1 MAGFT
6 IVQDTY
12 PIVGR
17 PTNLNAMST
26 HSLLLGN
33 DGERM
38 GRLAIDDD
46 GALHWGNGGAGDEFD
61 TTLLKPIHKKLFWD
75 PPPPLAAGKATLLTV
90 PISAKPH
97 CRGLNHFKK
106 TCNTMQKHLLFYG
119 QPEPGDLVQV
129 GFSDAGVAAV
139 QLTAQQVVAASFPND
154 LVKLYEVQVVLRNV
168 GESAVDLKNGTL
180 RLMVTKWE

>member
-17 PTNLNAMST
+17 PANLSAMST
-26 HSLLLGN
+26 HALLLGN

-38 GRLAIDDD
+38 GRLAIDGD
-46 GALHWGNGGAGDEFD
+46 GALRWGNGGAGDEFD
-61 TTLLKPIHKKLFWD
+61 TTLLKPTHKKLFWD
-75 PPPPLAAGKATLLTV
+75 PPPLAAGKATLLTV
-90 PISAKPH
+90 PMGAKPH
-97 CRGLNHFKK
+97 CRGLNHFRK
-106 TCNTMQKHLLFYG
+106 TCDAVQKHLLFYG

-129 GFSDAGVAAV
+129 GFSGAGAAAV
-139 QLTAQQVVAASFPND
+139 QLTAQVSASFPD
-154 LVKLYEVQVVLRNV
+154 DPVKLSEVQVVLRNV

-180 RLMVTKWE
+180 RLVVTKWE